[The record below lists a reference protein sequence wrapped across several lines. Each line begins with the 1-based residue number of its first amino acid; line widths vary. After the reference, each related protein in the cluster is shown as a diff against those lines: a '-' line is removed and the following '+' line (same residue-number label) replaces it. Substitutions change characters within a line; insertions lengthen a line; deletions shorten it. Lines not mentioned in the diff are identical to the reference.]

1 MRNFK
6 ITFITI
12 IIVSN
17 IVACLPKIGNNS
29 SDQTKSNTIA
39 SNSVT
44 NISENESDRLA
55 FWFQHHDSI
64 NHELVLL
71 AEHLWRLDSAA
82 ANGDN
87 EERNKWYRECESALI
102 LGFDSIH
109 PHSSLSNYVKADSM
123 LSEIET
129 FFERDADYSTM
140 GMIVNYDLQN
150 SFLVYRMTAEAI
162 KILEYEPSF
171 TIEIKAWDRLQKAMN
186 DFCLGIVHLDWFG
199 GSGVGP
205 ASLAT
210 RNMIIQSRIDDLKNI
225 HGMYAGNNNL
235 AEVNDNNDFD
245 AKFTKSESEFS
256 RAIDKVASSVSNVEE
271 AKEYLL
277 EDRLSDYKVL
287 YEKVQGAKK
296 PLLKSLEEWKRVR
309 IRIIKSEA
317 NKQRKNALVRE
328 TVAAIDSLTKCV
340 LDSQSN
346 G

>member
-1 MRNFK
+1 MRK
-6 ITFITI
+6 LIFIVIAI
-12 IIVSN
+12 IIVGIV
-17 IVACLPKIGNNS
+17 IVAIPKHQGEAAVPQEEVVDS
-29 SDQTKSNTIA
+29 SAVAA
-39 SNSVT
+39 SKEA
-44 NISENESDRLA
+44 SERLA

-123 LSEIET
+123 LSEIEA

-162 KILEYEPSF
+162 KILKYEPSF

-287 YEKVQGAKK
+287 YEKVQSAKK
-296 PLLKSLEEWKRVR
+296 PLVKSLEEWKRVR